1 MLWRALVWLATVVG
15 LAVAALVA
23 LSLLGILHLYSTPSS
38 SMEPTFRCARPGPG
52 CSATEG
58 DRVAVLDY
66 LVTEP
71 GRGDLIA
78 FHTPPAALARCGVG
92 VGVGGTFLKRI
103 VGVPGDRVGEDAGR
117 IVVNGEPLDEPY
129 VPASE
134 RDARSFPAVAVTD
147 GSYFVL
153 GDNRSSSCDSRAWG
167 LVPRDTIVG
176 RVVAVYWP
184 FRRIARR

>member
-1 MLWRALVWLATVVG
+1 MLGRALVWLAT
-15 LAVAALVA
+15 
-23 LSLLGILHLYSTPSS
+23 LLGIAVGGLIVLSVLGLLHLYSTPSS

-52 CSATEG
+52 CSASQS

-66 LVTEP
+66 LVTDP

-78 FHTPPAALARCGVG
+78 FHTPPAALARCGA
-92 VGVGGTFLKRI
+92 GGTFLKRI
-103 VGVPGDRVGEDAGR
+103 VGVPGDRVGEDGGR
-117 IVVNGEPLDEPY
+117 VVVNGEPLDEPY

-134 RDARSFPAVAVTD
+134 RDARSFPAVAVTE
-147 GSYFVL
+147 GNYFVL
-153 GDNRSSSCDSRAWG
+153 GDNRSNSCDSRAWG
-167 LVPRDTIVG
+167 LVPRDSIVG

>member
-78 FHTPPAALARCGVG
+78 FHTPPAADPTYQTVLSVGFTAMSAIRPDVSAGPMERSRSPDTTELLSRELSALAAAEAAGVWA
-92 VGVGGTFLKRI
+92 
-103 VGVPGDRVGEDAGR
+103 DAVAAASHAR
-117 IVVNGEPLDEPY
+117 S
-129 VPASE
+129 ASE
-134 RDARSFPAVAVTD
+134 RILSKRKKSD
-147 GSYFVL
+147 
-153 GDNRSSSCDSRAWG
+153 
-167 LVPRDTIVG
+167 VG
-176 RVVAVYWP
+176 
-184 FRRIARR
+184 

>member
-1 MLWRALVWLATVVG
+1 MLGRALVWLATLIG
-15 LAVAALVA
+15 LAVVA
-23 LSLLGILHLYSTPSS
+23 VVVLSVLGILHLYSTPSS

-52 CSATEG
+52 CSAAES
-58 DRVAVLDY
+58 DRVAVLEY
-66 LVTEP
+66 VLTGP

-78 FHTPPAALARCGVG
+78 FHTPPAAVTRCGA
-92 VGVGGTFLKRI
+92 GGTFLKRI
-103 VGVPGDRVGEDAGR
+103 VGVPGDRVGEAAGS

-129 VPASE
+129 VPAPA
-134 RDARSFPAVAVTD
+134 RDSRSFPAVAVT
-147 GSYFVL
+147 GGHYFVL

-167 LVPRDTIVG
+167 LVPRDSIVG